1 MNRKRILAVVI
12 LLALLSG
19 CYRTSD
25 NTPDTTPPETTPA
38 ATLTTEPSTEPPTE
52 ATEPSTQAQTEPPL
66 VLDAGPGV
74 YVNGTQITATAMD
87 GETVYVSASEFCSA
101 LGGTVN
107 DDGSATLTHQGNT
120 LTFSPEYTHMMKD
133 SKAVVLLSPVL
144 CYQEQAYL
152 PLEELC
158 EMLELSVYWDTEY
171 NTVYCTAAA
180 WPHEIPE
187 GYDVPVLMYHAV
199 DNDLW
204 GIAEL
209 FVKPEEME
217 KQLQYLTENGYDTIF
232 FEDLYHIDDY
242 DKPVILTF
250 DDGYL
255 DNYTQLF
262 PLLQKYNAKA
272 TIFIINKYIGN
283 DIHYTNQDQLREMA
297 DSGLVSIQSHTVT
310 HPDLDELS
318 LEQQREELEQSKLLT
333 TRMSL
338 REPYVLCYPTGK
350 YDRNTLAIIDESY
363 QFGIK
368 MRGNLY
374 NTSDSPFEINRYYIS
389 RDTGMSRFKSI
400 LNEAFG

>member
-1 MNRKRILAVVI
+1 MKRKILIPI
-12 LLALLSG
+12 LLLTILLSG
-19 CYRTSD
+19 CHQTSEM
-25 NTPDTTPPETTPA
+25 TAPSTQETTQATTA
-38 ATLTTEPSTEPPTE
+38 ATEPVTQAPTETTEPTTE
-52 ATEPSTQAQTEPPL
+52 ATTEPPL
-66 VLDAGPGV
+66 VLDPGPGV
-74 YVNGTQITATAMD
+74 YVNGIAITETAMD
-87 GETVYVSASEFCSA
+87 AGTVYVSANEFCLALDGS
-101 LGGTVN
+101 LGG
-107 DDGSATLTHQGNT
+107 DGSATLVHQGET
-120 LTFSPEYTHMMKD
+120 YTFSPEYEHM
-133 SKAVVLLSPVL
+133 SKGGKAIVLMSPVL

-158 EMLELSVYWDTEY
+158 QMLELSVYWDTEY

-180 WPHEIPE
+180 WPREIPA

-209 FVKPEEME
+209 FVRPERME
-217 KQLQYLTENGYDTIF
+217 EQLQYLTENGYDTIF
-232 FEDLYHIDDY
+232 FEDLYHIEDY

-272 TIFIINKYIGN
+272 TIFVITQYIGN

-318 LEQQREELEQSKLLT
+318 LEQQRQELEQSKLLT
-333 TRMSL
+333 TRMTL

-350 YDRNTLAIIDESY
+350 YNKNTLAIIGDSY

-389 RDTGMSRFKSI
+389 RDTGMDRFKSI
-400 LNEAFG
+400 LRETHG